1 MLRRSLMSTLVSI
14 LREQLLTFDADKFVA
29 AVKKLIKDGCNA
41 TEVVNA
47 LTEVL
52 KGIGQKFEN
61 GELFLVHLVTAGDMA
76 KRATSEVLEPLL
88 KTASAE
94 RNVIGKIVIGTVAGD
109 IHDIGKSIVATML
122 FSAGFEVIDIGKDVP
137 VEEFVS
143 KAKETNADIVAMSAL
158 LTTTLPAQR
167 DVIQALKKA
176 GLRTRVKVLV
186 GGAPATAKWAEEIG
200 ADGYGEDPM
209 EAVRVAKKLL
219 GVNE

>member
-1 MLRRSLMSTLVSI
+1 MSTLVSV
-14 LREQLLTFDADKFVA
+14 LREQLLAFDADKFTD
-29 AVKKLIKDGCNA
+29 AVKKLIKDGFNA
-41 TEVVNA
+41 TEVINA

-52 KGIGQKFEN
+52 KEIGQKFEN
-61 GELFLVHLVTAGDMA
+61 GELFLVHLVAAGDIA

-88 KTASAE
+88 KTASGE
-94 RNVIGKIVIGTVAGD
+94 RKVMGKILIGTVAGD

-122 FSAGFEVIDIGKDVP
+122 FSAGFDVIDIGKDVSA
-137 VEEFVS
+137 EEFVS
-143 KAKETNADIVAMSAL
+143 KAKETKADIVAMSAL

-167 DVIQALKKA
+167 DVIEALKKA

-209 EAVRVAKKLL
+209 EAVRVAKELL
-219 GVNE
+219 GVDE